1 MTYDWIRFPNICI
14 PSFIFFKWAF
24 WSNGGRRSMA
34 LGKSERGAC
43 NGRWNNH
50 RYPAKHRRKSMK
62 VHLVQYGQL
71 NHIFREGLS
80 SWMEDL
86 HGIGSR
92 YCNHDQSCIIVM
104 RMADGRF
111 TNIDEKLG
119 RASVLDMSAEGA
131 REDCMLFY
139 KIWVTMPR

>member
-1 MTYDWIRFPNICI
+1 
-14 PSFIFFKWAF
+14 
-24 WSNGGRRSMA
+24 
-34 LGKSERGAC
+34 
-43 NGRWNNH
+43 
-50 RYPAKHRRKSMK
+50 
-62 VHLVQYGQL
+62 
-71 NHIFREGLS
+71 
-80 SWMEDL
+80 MEDL

-139 KIWVTMPR
+139 KI